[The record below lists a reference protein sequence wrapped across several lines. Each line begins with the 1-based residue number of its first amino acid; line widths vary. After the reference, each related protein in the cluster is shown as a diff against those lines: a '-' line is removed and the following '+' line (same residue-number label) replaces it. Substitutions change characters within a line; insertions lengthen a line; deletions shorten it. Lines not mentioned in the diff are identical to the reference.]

1 MAIDV
6 AAYQWSVAMGPIHA
20 LIVDDTVTFS
30 LLLIA
35 LTVIASA
42 IMIGIAARSPTAADC
57 CREYE
62 FEL

>member
-1 MAIDV
+1 ME
-6 AAYQWSVAMGPIHA
+6 PIHA
-20 LIVDDTVTFS
+20 LVTGDTVTLS

-35 LTVIASA
+35 LTFIASA
-42 IMIGIAARSPTAADC
+42 IMIGIAARSPAAADC